1 MHVLIDGARRGKAWV
16 QDHNRC
22 AGDTGANLVEYALL
36 MALVVIVCIVAVT
49 YVGSST
55 CSKADDARLSA
66 FGSSGSGPGTN
77 CP

>member
-16 QDHNRC
+16 QDRNRC
-22 AGDTGANLVEYALL
+22 VGDAGANLVEYALL

-49 YVGSST
+49 FVGSQT
-55 CSKADDARLSA
+55 CENADDARLSA
-66 FGSSGSGPGTN
+66 FGSGGNPGSN